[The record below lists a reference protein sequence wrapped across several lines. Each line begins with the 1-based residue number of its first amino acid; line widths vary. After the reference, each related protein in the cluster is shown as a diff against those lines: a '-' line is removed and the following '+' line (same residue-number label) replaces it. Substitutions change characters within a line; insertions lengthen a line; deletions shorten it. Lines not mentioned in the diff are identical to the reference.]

1 MTGLSC
7 VIYGSRRALPRRCPA
22 MTGLSC
28 VIYPDEHCP
37 GMSSHDWVELCDI
50 WIQTSIAGQ
59 EVSSHDCVELCDIW
73 IQTSIAQEVSSH
85 DWVELCHRSRRA
97 LPRRCPAMTGLS
109 CVIYGSRRALPRRC
123 PAMTGLSCV
132 IYPDEH
138 CPGDV
143 QP

>member
-50 WIQTSIAGQ
+50 WIQTSIAQG
-59 EVSSHDCVELCDIW
+59 
-73 IQTSIAQEVSSH
+73 
-85 DWVELCHRSRRA
+85 
-97 LPRRCPAMTGLS
+97 CPAMTGLS
-109 CVIYGSRRALPRRC
+109 CVIYGVFGRGSA
-123 PAMTGLSCV
+123 S
-132 IYPDEH
+132 
-138 CPGDV
+138 GD
-143 QP
+143 Q